1 MKDSLLQQI
10 AKLQAL
16 LQTLS
21 FQRPARLTNLVQKK
35 ADEVI
40 AEMTTFGYK
49 VMIYQG
55 FRSFAEQDA
64 LYAQGRTKPG
74 TTVTNAKGGDSLHN
88 WGCAVDIVFLTNN
101 RPSWDDSHPWH
112 ILGQIGKKHGFD
124 WGGDWPS
131 FPDRPHFQITL
142 GYNLSDFKTGKV
154 DYRKFL

>member
-21 FQRPARLTNLVQKK
+21 FQRPARLTNLVQRK

-49 VMIYQG
+49 VMVYQG
-55 FRSFAEQDA
+55 FRSFAGQDA

-74 TTVTNAKGGDSLHN
+74 TVVTNAKGGDSLHN
-88 WGCAVDIVFLTNN
+88 YGCAVDIVFIENG
-101 RPSWDDSHPWH
+101 RPSWAEHHPWH
-112 ILGQIGKKHGFD
+112 ILGAIGKKHGFE
-124 WGGDWPS
+124 WGGDWAS
-131 FPDRPHFQITL
+131 FPDRPHLQITM
-142 GYNLSDFKTGKV
+142 GYTLQDFKKNKV
-154 DYRKFL
+154 NYLKYV